1 MLEGLDEA
9 VTGLK
14 AGESAE
20 FHSTLVGGPLRS
32 RDADIKVTV
41 TKVCEQELPAV
52 DDDFAQL
59 VSQFD
64 TVDEMRA
71 DLRTALENM
80 ARLDQA
86 ADARDKVLE
95 EVISKIDIEL
105 PTSLIDSELEARRQ
119 QVNQQLAQAGMT
131 VEEYLEDSEEEVD
144 NADDFWAEIEKR
156 SLDALKAQ
164 IVLDKM
170 ADDDEIGVE
179 QNELT
184 ELLFRKA
191 QQNGTS
197 PRRRLST

>member
-1 MLEGLDEA
+1 
-9 VTGLK
+9 
-14 AGESAE
+14 
-20 FHSTLVGGPLRS
+20 
-32 RDADIKVTV
+32 IKVTV
-41 TKVCEQELPAV
+41 TTVCEQELPAV

-59 VSQFD
+59 GSQFD

-80 ARLDQA
+80 ARPALA
-86 ADARDKVLE
+86 ADARVMGAGEDFSTL
-95 EVISKIDIEL
+95 DNA
-105 PTSLIDSELEARRQ
+105 PPASLIDSELEARRQ

-184 ELLFRKA
+184 ELLFR
-191 QQNGTS
+191 
-197 PRRRLST
+197 

>member
-1 MLEGLDEA
+1 
-9 VTGLK
+9 
-14 AGESAE
+14 
-20 FHSTLVGGPLRS
+20 
-32 RDADIKVTV
+32 
-41 TKVCEQELPAV
+41 
-52 DDDFAQL
+52 
-59 VSQFD
+59 
-64 TVDEMRA
+64 MRA